1 MAVKATDVKKLR
13 DLTGAGMMECKRAL
27 VESDGNIDKAVE
39 LLRIAGAAKAAKR
52 SDRHASN
59 GLIAH
64 SGNSVVELRCET
76 DFVAK
81 NADFKALAQEIAQA
95 VDEQRPADDEALAA
109 VVLPSGKSVADTLAD
124 QAGVIGE
131 KIELGRFAILD
142 GDVEIYMHRRSADLP
157 PSVGVLVAYE
167 GDSGQAKSV
176 AMQIAAMR
184 PTYLAREDVPAD
196 VVEHERR
203 IAEATA
209 KEEGKPDRALPK
221 IVEGRL
227 NGFFKETVLLDQ
239 PSVQESK
246 MTVKAVLSASGT
258 TISAFARLEVGK
270 D

>member
-1 MAVKATDVKKLR
+1 MAVTAADVKKLR
-13 DLTGAGMMECKRAL
+13 DMTGAGMMECKNAL
-27 VESDGNIDKAVE
+27 VESDGDIDRA
-39 LLRIAGAAKAAKR
+39 LGALRISGAAKAAKR
-52 SDRHASN
+52 SDRQATN

-81 NADFKALAQEIAQA
+81 NADFEALAQEIARA
-95 VDEQRPADDEALAA
+95 VDEQRPADDEAFAA
-109 VVLPSGKSVADTLAD
+109 VVLPSGKTVSDTLAD

-131 KIELGRFAILD
+131 KLELGRFAILD
-142 GDVEIYMHRRSADLP
+142 GDVEVYMHRRSADLP
-157 PSVGVLVAYE
+157 PSVGVLVSYD

-184 PTYLAREDVPAD
+184 PTYLSREDVPAD

-209 KEEGKPDRALPK
+209 KEEGKPERALPM
-221 IVEGRL
+221 IIEGRL
-227 NGFFKETVLLDQ
+227 NGYFKETVLLDQ

-246 MTVKAVLSASGT
+246 KTVNAVLSASGT
-258 TISAFARLEVGK
+258 TVTGFARLEVGQA
-270 D
+270 

>member
-1 MAVKATDVKKLR
+1 MAIKAADVKKLR
-13 DLTGAGMMECKRAL
+13 DMTGAGMMECKNAL
-27 VESDGNIDKAVE
+27 VESDGNIDKALE

-52 SDRHASN
+52 SDRQASN

-64 SGNSVVELRCET
+64 SGSSVVELRCET

-81 NADFKALAQEIAQA
+81 NADFGALAHEVAQA
-95 VDEQRPADDEALAA
+95 VDEQRPSNDEEMAA
-109 VVLPSGKSVADTLAD
+109 VTLASGKTVADTLAD

-142 GDVEIYMHRRSADLP
+142 GDVEVYMHHRSADLP

-184 PTYLAREDVPAD
+184 PIYLAREDVPAD

-209 KEEGKPDRALPK
+209 KEEGKPERALPK
-221 IVEGRL
+221 IIEGRL
-227 NGFFKETVLLDQ
+227 NGYFKDTVLLDQ
-239 PSVQESK
+239 SSVQESK
-246 MTVKAVLSASGT
+246 KTVKAVLSESGT
-258 TISAFARLEVGK
+258 TISGFARLEVG
-270 D
+270 